1 MENKYEWKLTDI
13 YKTEADYKKDKER
26 INELLEEI
34 KQFKGKLKDSSE
46 NIYNCYKIFEEIAE
60 LIGKIY
66 AYGMF
71 KYHKDLSNPE
81 GIKLFKDAESLD
93 AKIDETTSF
102 MVPELTDID
111 TKVLENY
118 LNENKEL
125 QRYKRLIEEIIK
137 NKKHILS
144 KDVEDALSRFSDVF
158 NGVENAYDILTNAEI
173 KFPSIKG
180 ENGEELELSE
190 ATYSKLL
197 SSKNREIRKQA
208 STLLVSEYG
217 KYINTITE
225 LYLNRVNEYT
235 KMARLRNYNSSL
247 EKAVDEDDATVEV
260 YNKLISTVN
269 ENLNINYEY
278 TKLKKH
284 MLKLPEIHMY
294 DMYVNP
300 FTTEEKYTDIE
311 EAKAIILKALEP
323 LGEEYIAK
331 LKEAF
336 ESNWMDVYKA
346 PNKRSGGYNMSVY
359 GVHPYILLNYEGTTN
374 DVSTVAHEFGHAMHS
389 YYACESQ
396 NVLDSNYTI
405 LTAEIAS
412 TVNEI
417 LLAQYRIETAKT
429 KEEKM
434 ALLYDRI
441 ETVRATLLTQSMF
454 AEFEKEV
461 HSNVESGNI
470 LNSTKLGEIYLELNK
485 KYYGKDLI
493 IDDYNKY
500 NWARIPH
507 FYSCFYVYKYATG
520 ISSAIE
526 IATRILNKE
535 DGFVEK
541 YINMLKLGGSK
552 KSLDILKTVDI
563 DLEDSKVY
571 KNALEFYAND
581 IKKLMNLWDGTKSS
595 LR

>member
-1 MENKYEWKLTDI
+1 MENKYEWKLTEI
-13 YKTEADYKKDKER
+13 YKTEADYEADKEKV
-26 INELLEEI
+26 NEKLSQI
-34 KQFKGKLKDSSE
+34 AQYKGKLKESSE
-46 NIYNCYKIFEEIAE
+46 NIYNCYKIYEEIAQ
-60 LIGKIY
+60 LIEKIY
-66 AYGMF
+66 AYGMLV
-71 KYHKDLSNPE
+71 YHKDLSNPE

-102 MVPELTDID
+102 IVPELTDID
-111 TKVLENY
+111 TDVLEDY
-118 LNENKEL
+118 LKENIKL
-125 QRYKRLIEEIIK
+125 QRYKRLIEEIIEK
-137 NKKHILS
+137 KKHILS

-158 NGVENAYDILTNAEI
+158 NGVENAYEILTNAEI

-180 ENGEELELSE
+180 ENGEEIELSE

-197 SSKNREIRKQA
+197 SNKDREIRKQA

-235 KMARLRNYNSSL
+235 KMAKLRNYNSSL

-260 YNKLISTVN
+260 YNKLISTVD
-269 ENLNINYEY
+269 ENLNINHEY
-278 TKLKKH
+278 TKLKKQI
-284 MLKLPEIHMY
+284 LNLPEIHMY

-300 FTTEEKYTDIE
+300 FLVEEKYTDIE
-311 EAKAIILKALEP
+311 EAESIILKALAP
-323 LGEEYIAK
+323 LGTEYIGK
-331 LKEAF
+331 LKDAF

-346 PNKRSGGYNMSVY
+346 PNKRSGGYSMSIF
-359 GVHPYILLNYEGTTN
+359 GVHPYILLNYEGTNN

-405 LTAEIAS
+405 LLAEIAS

-417 LLAQYRIETAKT
+417 LLAQYRIDHAET
-429 KEEKM
+429 KEEKIS
-434 ALLYDRI
+434 LLYDRI
-441 ETVRATLLTQSMF
+441 ETVRATLITQSMF

-535 DGFVEK
+535 EGFVEK

-563 DLEDSKVY
+563 DLEDSKTY
-571 KNALEFYAND
+571 ENALKFYEKD
-581 IKKLMNLWDGTKSS
+581 IKKLKELI
-595 LR
+595 